1 MELDKLILK
10 CVWKAN
16 VYNQDRIQ
24 EFVLPNINMYYEAM
38 KIKAMWNVV
47 WLQEWK
53 NTVRKESLKTS
64 PLLNRKA

>member
-24 EFVLPNINMYYEAM
+24 EFVLPNMDMYYEAM
-38 KIKAMWNVV
+38 KIKAM
-47 WLQEWK
+47 
-53 NTVRKESLKTS
+53 
-64 PLLNRKA
+64 